1 MTQSETSASTGRPA
15 SGTASAALPY
25 VAKIAQ
31 NTKNAIRMLTVG
43 PPAITTTFFH
53 HGIL

>member
-15 SGTASAALPY
+15 SASSARLPY